1 VSAAERFRHP
11 AVLSLCLMQRVLATR
26 YAERDVEDVERYVRD
41 TVDAMGDLSPQQR
54 EQLIVGGIFLV
65 RRVARALPPEASL
78 AEALRERLGEGLTAM
93 LADLEREPAARTGTP
108 SRRAA

>member
-1 VSAAERFRHP
+1 
-11 AVLSLCLMQRVLATR
+11 MQRVLATR
-26 YAERDVEDVERYVRD
+26 YAERDVDDVERYVRD
-41 TVDAMGDLSPQQR
+41 AVDAMGERSQQQR
-54 EQLIVGGIFLV
+54 GQLIVGGIFLV

-93 LADLEREPAARTGTP
+93 LADLERAPAATGTP